1 MQDVVNAYWLEQ
13 FLEATYWNPDLD
25 DHPLNALN
33 MENENSRA
41 FLVKEYLLPAWQELS
56 PKQQSMVKDTFR
68 YGLNTFSAQDW
79 EKFTHY
85 QLPDITRNPEDF
97 LLTSGVASFLESPG
111 ILPIPKGM
119 SAWTNAN
126 HHFMTTDSNMHA
138 KAEQE

>member
-79 EKFTHY
+79 GKSTHY

-97 LLTSGVASFLESPG
+97 FTDIWGRLFPG
-111 ILPIPKGM
+111 EPWHL
-119 SAWTNAN
+119 AN
-126 HHFMTTDSNMHA
+126 TEGYVRVDEREPSLHDNRFKYA
-138 KAEQE
+138 R